1 MIYLSGIYKMSIV
14 LETYFV
20 NIEIVTVWEFV
31 IIVIGIP
38 DLQYRVNITN
48 QMALDWNRCK

>member
-1 MIYLSGIYKMSIV
+1 MSIV

-38 DLQYRVNITN
+38 GL
-48 QMALDWNRCK
+48 

>member
-48 QMALDWNRCK
+48 QMSLDWNRCK

>member
-1 MIYLSGIYKMSIV
+1 MSIV

-38 DLQYRVNITN
+38 DL
-48 QMALDWNRCK
+48 

>member
-38 DLQYRVNITN
+38 GLQYRVNITN